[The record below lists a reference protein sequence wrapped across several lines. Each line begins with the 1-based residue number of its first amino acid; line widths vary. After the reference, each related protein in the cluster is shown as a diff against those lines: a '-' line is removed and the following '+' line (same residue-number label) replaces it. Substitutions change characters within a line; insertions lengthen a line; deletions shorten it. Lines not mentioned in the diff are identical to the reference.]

1 MVSISNGFFDRTH
14 VWLTILLLALVFL
27 LRQNTTVRA
36 DDCDNLGRIVHVGLQ
51 ANDDRCTLR
60 SAPDGHATKRLEDK
74 FDYDYF
80 LFYIGYDADTPINQ
94 LYKVTLTDTQL
105 TRPKIVVGTF
115 YDDASVGN
123 GQTATEFWYSEHGAS
138 LGGMTIEEFQKMVTM
153 APNLLHDGVYDYV
166 DGEIVVVQESS
177 GGATRL
183 MFSAVPVG
191 TNLGTN
197 TKGEHWVTFTPP
209 DRDAYLIMVSNYNPT
224 RRKGILTGSYKVI
237 VSEN

>member
-1 MVSISNGFFDRTH
+1 MLMFENARSSFRSVCR
-14 VWLTILLLALVFL
+14 VILLLLFL
-27 LRQNTTVRA
+27 GIVGKDMVAFA

-60 SAPDGHATKRLEDK
+60 SAPNGHATQRLEDK
-74 FDYDYF
+74 FDFDYI

-105 TRPKIVVGTF
+105 TRPKITVGTF

-123 GQTATEFWYSEHGAS
+123 GQTATELWYSEHGAS
-138 LGGMTIEEFQKMVTM
+138 LGGMTLEEFQKMVTM

-177 GGATRL
+177 DAATRL
-183 MFSAVPVG
+183 VFSAVPVG

-197 TKGEHWVTFTPP
+197 TKGEHMVTFTPP
-209 DRDAYLIMVSNYNPT
+209 DRGAYLIMVSNYNPT
-224 RRKGILTGSYKVI
+224 RRNGSLTGSYKVS
-237 VSEN
+237 VNLD